1 MTDDLGADG
10 TDAAAAPTAP
20 GRTGSLLAAAGLGA
34 AALTMAT
41 AGPAR
46 AAGSPDLAAL
56 AAAAGIEVV
65 AVQTYTAASSLAFV
79 AGGDPTV
86 AAFAGQAA
94 KDHEQALARLR
105 LVAGYLQGTVGA
117 TPNPTYAAARAAAAP
132 GLTGYRPLV
141 EFALTVEGAAQ
152 ATYTSLVGSGK
163 LADKRTRGL
172 LVGLAAHAGQHLAV
186 LRTVKALLA
195 GGAPRLTA
203 LSPSHG
209 VVATL
214 PASAGAV
221 GFPDGFAS
229 TDQAAA
235 VAW

>member
-20 GRTGSLLAAAGLGA
+20 GGTGSLLAAAGLGA

-94 KDHEQALARLR
+94 KDHQQALARLR
-105 LVAGYLQGTVGA
+105 LVAGYLRGTVGA
-117 TPNPTYAAARAAAAP
+117 TPNPTSAAALAAAAP

-152 ATYTSLVGSGK
+152 ATYTSLVGSGQ

-172 LVGLAAHAGQHLAV
+172 LVGLAAHASQHLAV

-214 PASAGAV
+214 PAAAGAV